1 MEHFRKIFL
10 VKQQP
15 SNTSDQQIRLRI
27 DSWWCPSRTP
37 DGVTVTYGGL
47 SIRKQQLRQFLN
59 VILEIL
65 ALNIQRL
72 VSYSE
77 SRIKLTKQKLF
88 SADCFCSFLPKFQI
102 FWREIVR
109 SPPLMALPSL
119 CLDIAHNYFDCKAH
133 LKNGC
138 KSHNIYYQN

>member
-1 MEHFRKIFL
+1 M
-10 VKQQP
+10 
-15 SNTSDQQIRLRI
+15 
-27 DSWWCPSRTP
+27 
-37 DGVTVTYGGL
+37 TYGGL

-119 CLDIAHNYFDCKAH
+119 CLDIAHNYFDFKDH
-133 LKNGC
+133 LKMGANHTISIIKTNFDSSQRTQSSLSNC
-138 KSHNIYYQN
+138 KQSFCHIANFFISRP

>member
-1 MEHFRKIFL
+1 MEHFIISLLKTAS
-10 VKQQP
+10 KH
-15 SNTSDQQIRLRI
+15 NWQIRVSTKRK
-27 DSWWCPSRTP
+27 DSWWCPSKTLDR
-37 DGVTVTYGGL
+37 VTLPGRGL
-47 SIRKQQLRQFLN
+47 STRKQQWNGIWMWF
-59 VILEIL
+59 LEIL
-65 ALNIQRL
+65 SLKIRF

-109 SPPLMALPSL
+109 SPILMALPSL